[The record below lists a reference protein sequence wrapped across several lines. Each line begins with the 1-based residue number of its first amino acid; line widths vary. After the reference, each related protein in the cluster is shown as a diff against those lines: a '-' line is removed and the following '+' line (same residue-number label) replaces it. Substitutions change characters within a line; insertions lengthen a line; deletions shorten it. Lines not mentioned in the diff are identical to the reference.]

1 MNQTK
6 RFWSG
11 RIRDAVPY
19 VAGEQPK
26 DRKFIKLNTN
36 ENPYPPSPKVMQAIA
51 QAANESLRLYP
62 DPNCT
67 VLREAASQIFGLP
80 VDHIFCG
87 NGSDE
92 ILAFAFQAFF
102 DPEEQGGGGASA
114 PVVFPDI
121 TYSFYEVYAKYFNIP
136 VGLSPLRED
145 FTIRIEDY
153 YGNNGGVVLPNPNA
167 PTGIALS
174 RERIRVLIEH
184 NPQKVVVIDEA
195 YVDFGAESVVDLV
208 KEYPNLLVVQTLS
221 KSRSLAGMRIGLAFG
236 QPELIAGLCCVRDSI
251 NSYTVD
257 RLAQAAGAAALL
269 DRPWFEES
277 CRKVAATRDRTAQR
291 LAGLGFRV
299 TPSKANFLFV
309 RHPEKEGKALFDT
322 LRERG
327 ILVRRWD
334 RPGISQYLRISV
346 GTDEEMDELVRAF
359 EEILKQ

>member
-6 RFWSG
+6 RFWSS

-36 ENPYPPSPKVMQAIA
+36 ENPYPPSPKVMEAISKM
-51 QAANESLRLYP
+51 ANESLRLYP
-62 DPNCT
+62 DPDCT
-67 VLREAASQIFGLP
+67 VLREAASQVFGLP

-102 DPEEQGGGGASA
+102 ELEGQGDGGADA
-114 PVVFPDI
+114 PVIFPDI
-121 TYSFYEVYAKYFNIP
+121 TYSFYEVYGKYFSIP
-136 VGLSPLRED
+136 TAPAPLGED
-145 FTIRIEDY
+145 FTVRLEDY
-153 YGNNGGVVLPNPNA
+153 YGKNGGVILPNPNA

-174 RERIRVLIEH
+174 REQIRRMVER
-184 NPQKVVVIDEA
+184 NPKKVVVIDEA

-221 KSRSLAGMRIGLAFG
+221 KSRSLAGLRIGLAFG

-269 DRPWFEES
+269 DRSWFEET
-277 CRKVAATRDRTAQR
+277 CRKVAATRDRTARR
-291 LAGLGFRV
+291 LAGMGFLV

-309 RHPEKEGKALFDT
+309 RHPEKEGKALFDV

-334 RPGISQYLRISV
+334 RPGINQYLRISV
-346 GTDEEMDELVRAF
+346 GTDEEMDTLVRTL
-359 EEILKQ
+359 EEILGK